1 MHRAIIGL
9 WVTLFTTIV
18 MATADDIRIT
28 SELSQ
33 THIHE
38 TDTVTLT
45 LTVEGAQS
53 NTIQSA
59 IQPPDLQETF
69 TILSTRQSSS
79 FSYMN
84 GTTHLIRRYQYDLKP
99 YEAGIYIIDPFR
111 LTHNKTTHATKP
123 LRLVVKAGAA
133 PTSSLPSSSS
143 SGASP
148 TPNATSS
155 PRPSTSPDRD
165 AMASLFLETHLSNPT
180 IFIGE
185 TVNYSVKLYRRISL
199 WSSISVSQDSIPGVW
214 ETSIDTQPERI
225 VNKNGQ
231 RYYEMEL
238 INKKI
243 QPLNEGVIR
252 IPSLYATFIVDPFS
266 GKKQLRSNPATI
278 TVQPLPK
285 PAPPSF
291 MGAIGEYSMVVSSP
305 NPASNNTVQMT
316 VVIEGDGNMA
326 TLSAPIIQKSDQY
339 RVLSAPGAIST
350 PPTNRRTFDYVIIPN
365 VSGVIQIPP
374 IVFSY
379 FSTDT
384 MTYKTITSAPF
395 SITATGPTDANDPTP
410 ILANDI
416 EFLVDNTRSDRILG
430 WLQAP
435 HRMTWLWIVNGING
449 LIMLGVFVRH
459 RIAFRRNNRDRV
471 KRRLI
476 HDMAQL
482 GPHTPRSDMGDL
494 LIRVLSVYVD
504 PVIQSMDMPLIESTL
519 MNAALHPTHTS
530 AILNWINQFNA
541 CEFSPSPPF
550 NNDQLIES
558 LRDVLNPLVME
569 TTP

>member
-1 MHRAIIGL
+1 MRSAIIGL
-9 WVTLFTTIV
+9 WITLFTTIV
-18 MATADDIRIT
+18 VATADEIRIT

-59 IQPPDLQETF
+59 IQPPDLQEDF

-84 GTTHLIRRYQYDLKP
+84 GTTQLVRRYQYDLKP
-99 YEAGIYIIDPFR
+99 YETGIYIIDPFR
-111 LTHNKTTHATKP
+111 LTYKKTTHATKP

-133 PTSSLPSSSS
+133 PTSSVPTSPS
-143 SGASP
+143 SGASSTPNP
-148 TPNATSS
+148 TPS

-165 AMASLFLETHLSNPT
+165 TMASVFLETHLSNPT

-243 QPLNEGVIR
+243 QPLNEGIVR
-252 IPSLYATFIVDPFS
+252 IPPLAATFIVDPFS

-285 PAPPSF
+285 PSPPSF
-291 MGAIGEYSMVVSSP
+291 MGAIGEYNMVVSSP
-305 NPASNNTVQMT
+305 NPAENNTVQMT

-326 TLSAPIIQKSDQY
+326 TLSAPMIQKSDQY
-339 RVLSAPGAIST
+339 RVLSAPSAVST
-350 PPTNRRTFDYVIIPN
+350 PSTNRREFDYVIIPN

-379 FSTDT
+379 FSIDA
-384 MTYKTITSAPF
+384 MAYKTISSPSF
-395 SITATGPTDANDPTP
+395 SITATGPDTDDTTP
-410 ILANDI
+410 VLANDI
-416 EFLVDNTRSDRILG
+416 EFLADNTRVDQILG

-435 HRMTWLWIVNGING
+435 HRMTWLWMANGMNG
-449 LIMLGVFVRH
+449 LIILGLFVRH
-459 RIAFRRNNRDRV
+459 RMAFRRNKQARV
-471 KRRLI
+471 KRRLV
-476 HDMAQL
+476 HDIAQL
-482 GPHTPRSDMGDL
+482 GAHTPRSDMGAL

-519 MNAALHPTHTS
+519 ANAALHPTHTS

-550 NNDQLIES
+550 NNDQLTES
-558 LRDVLNPLVME
+558 LRDILNPLVME